1 MASAPVC
8 VPGPAEP
15 CSTGAGARAGSGCR
29 RRGRLFGSLRGTAA
43 FRRVCR
49 EGVRR
54 RVGGITVVSTGGGRQ
69 APLVGIVVGRSVGG
83 AVERNRVKRRVREA
97 LGRAPLRDDRDYVVV
112 AGRTVLEAPFP
123 QVVAW
128 VVQAVEEQVSETW
141 SS

>member
-1 MASAPVC
+1 
-8 VPGPAEP
+8 
-15 CSTGAGARAGSGCR
+15 
-29 RRGRLFGSLRGTAA
+29 
-43 FRRVCR
+43 
-49 EGVRR
+49 VRR

-97 LGRAPLRDDRDYVVV
+97 LGRAPLRDDRDYVV
-112 AGRTVLEAPFP
+112 AADRMVLEAPFP

-128 VVQAVEEQVSETW
+128 AVQAVEEQVRETW